1 METLRK
7 VFHYLANLEWT
18 ERKQHACI
26 FCDRERLQNVVYESE
41 DIIAFDSH
49 KSAGR
54 AHWLI
59 TPKQRPA
66 GRHIRDIEALTSDD
80 LPLRA
85 ANTLQ
90 SKKWL
95 KSKSSF

>member
-1 METLRK
+1 MFTYDTET
-7 VFHYLANLEWT
+7 
-18 ERKQHACI
+18 
-26 FCDRERLQNVVYESE
+26 DMNVQSE
-41 DIIAFDSH
+41 HIIAFDDH

-59 TPKQRPA
+59 IPKHRPA

-80 LPLRA
+80 LPLRRRCHILPLWFCSSWLIGA